1 MTIPTEVWFIIFS
14 LLPVQDL
21 KEVMLTCK
29 LLYSIGEMV
38 TLWKNVVLSRQKLSK
53 SDVDNELQLLRM
65 GRFEFILKID
75 VNEYISD
82 DMDFFKNKP
91 LLEIY

>member
-1 MTIPTEVWFIIFS
+1 M
-14 LLPVQDL
+14 QDL

-29 LLYSIGEMV
+29 LFYFIGEMA

-53 SDVDNELQLLRM
+53 SDVDNELKLLRM

-75 VNEYISD
+75 VDEYISD
-82 DMDFFKNKP
+82 DMDFFQKQTITRN
-91 LLEIY
+91 LLKYC